1 VCTLVYIEDV
11 ELQTPPSEHICR
23 GGGGW
28 RRCLGWQRWP
38 ALAEICRLL
47 RRSPKV
53 RISNAMTVRYIA
65 LVNASE
71 QLYCLS
77 ASAVQLP
84 PTPPPRNISGT
95 DASFAVAHGTNT
107 VRRLRAIWARCR
119 TYRPHSDSGLGRQGR
134 KGGTNKRDVGRTDET
149 KDSPRLGDLGV
160 REGCPKRRL
169 HAGCRPRGGEAV
181 RGQPEWG
188 V

>member
-1 VCTLVYIEDV
+1 VVKTTSNTAQRDDHQTQNRAGKTSICWTNQPLPARKPTRYNPPLPLFQHRQSLPGPETAPLHPCTPAPFR
-11 ELQTPPSEHICR
+11 QT
-23 GGGGW
+23 
-28 RRCLGWQRWP
+28 
-38 ALAEICRLL
+38 
-47 RRSPKV
+47 
-53 RISNAMTVRYIA
+53 T
-65 LVNASE
+65 
-71 QLYCLS
+71 
-77 ASAVQLP
+77 VQLP

>member
-1 VCTLVYIEDV
+1 MIEQRVQQSSDGAVCTLVYIEDV

-71 QLYCLS
+71 QLYCLRE
-77 ASAVQLP
+77 P
-84 PTPPPRNISGT
+84 PARAELRVFLGTGKRRN
-95 DASFAVAHGTNT
+95 
-107 VRRLRAIWARCR
+107 CR
-119 TYRPHSDSGLGRQGR
+119 TSVTPHRCATLSTHRTPFAPAWIKTEVLG
-134 KGGTNKRDVGRTDET
+134 GG
-149 KDSPRLGDLGV
+149 
-160 REGCPKRRL
+160 
-169 HAGCRPRGGEAV
+169 
-181 RGQPEWG
+181 
-188 V
+188 